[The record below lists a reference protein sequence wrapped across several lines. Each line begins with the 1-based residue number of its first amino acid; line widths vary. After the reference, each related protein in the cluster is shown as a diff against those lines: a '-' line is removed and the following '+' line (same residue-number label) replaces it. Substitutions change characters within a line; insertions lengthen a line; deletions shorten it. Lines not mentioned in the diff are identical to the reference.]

1 MAPAFHIQ
9 RSKVDEVMTSQL
21 PANQAQPKSQVT
33 GGRQDLSDSGVAPAC
48 SSETL
53 AEKHDSS
60 NAILCAVNGKTNG
73 GKDTILEEILHPRR
87 VEDIS

>member
-9 RSKVDEVMTSQL
+9 RSKVDEVMTLQL
-21 PANQAQPKSQVT
+21 PANQAQPRSQVT
-33 GGRQDLSDSGVAPAC
+33 GGRQDFTEVASAC

-53 AEKHDSS
+53 AERHDSS
-60 NAILCAVNGKTNG
+60 NAISCAVNGKTSG